1 MSKLI
6 SVGSGKGGVGK
17 SFVTANLATLLAK
30 SGKRVTLVDLDTGGA
45 NANIMFGLMN
55 TPHTLTDFLTGKVNS
70 LQDVAHPIEGF
81 YGLEIISGTGET
93 LQSANMPWATKQ
105 KLLRHLRELDT
116 DYVVIDVGAGTS
128 LNVLDFFNAADVH
141 LCIAT
146 NEPTAVLDLYR
157 FIKLAGLRRALSAF
171 LAHDQ
176 VSQLLAKQNFKSI
189 SEIFNYAETIKD
201 GAREKAENAISGFN
215 PKLVINMAQKD
226 RATNLIRLKNLLQEY
241 LGVNIPL
248 AGSIP
253 LDEAVRDSIR
263 RYQPIVNMKPD
274 HDVSLALNAM
284 CEMILGQKPVMR
296 VIEKPRIRHK
306 IAV

>member
-1 MSKLI
+1 MAKLI

-30 SGKRVTLVDLDTGGA
+30 SGKSVTLVDLDTGGA
-45 NANIMFGLMN
+45 NANIMFGLMK
-55 TPHTLTDFLTGKVNS
+55 TPHTLTDFLNGNIKS
-70 LQDVAHPIEGF
+70 LQNIAHPIDGF

-105 KLLRHLRELDT
+105 KLLSHLHKLDS
-116 DYVVIDVGAGTS
+116 DYVIIDVGAGTS
-128 LNVLDFFNAADVH
+128 LNVLDFFNAADIH

-176 VSQLLAKQNFKSI
+176 VTQILAKQDFKSI
-189 SEIFNYAETIKD
+189 NEIFNYAGSIKE
-201 GAREKAENAISGFN
+201 GAREKAEIAISGFN
-215 PKLVINMAQKD
+215 PRLVINMAQKD
-226 RATNLIRLKNLLQEY
+226 RASNLRRLQNLLYEY
-241 LGVNIPL
+241 LGVKIPVI
-248 AGSIP
+248 GSIP
-253 LDEAVRDSIR
+253 IDEEVRNSIR
-263 RYQPIVNMKPD
+263 RYQPIVSMSPN
-274 HDVSLALNAM
+274 HQVSLALRAIS
-284 CEMILGQKPVMR
+284 EGILGHKPVTQVSKEPIIKVR
-296 VIEKPRIRHK
+296 